1 MLLTASTEAQ
11 TADSAKVDEIAQNRQ
26 TYFDGLKV
34 YLLTC
39 GPGKEAYSL
48 FGHTAIR
55 ISQPEKGQDFVV
67 NYGMFSFSQDYFVL
81 RFVFGITDYQMGIC
95 DYYYFEQEYRS
106 EGRWVFQQELN
117 LKNGEKEALLAAIDE
132 NYKPENRTY
141 RYNFFYNNCTSKA
154 RDIIFEN
161 LEGSIL
167 NNNKI
172 DETVSFREL
181 CHSKTSNH
189 RWSQFGNDLLLG
201 IKADLPT
208 DRNEQQFLPEN
219 LMHDFSEAV
228 VVSNGKQRKLVKSE
242 NFIVDKQTVTEEPS
256 IANSLTSPRA
266 LLAAISIIILAI
278 TIFEIRNRRIF
289 WLTDAVLLLT
299 TGAAG
304 VILFAMIFSGH
315 PTVRINLQILVLNP
329 VSLFMAI
336 PFALRER
343 KKSTSWWHKVYILCL
358 VFGIIGGLFQHYAE
372 GILILALSLLVR
384 YVTISMLCNRLASVH
399 GAENPTKQK

>member
-55 ISQPEKGQDFVV
+55 ISQPERGQDFVV

-117 LKNGEKEALLAAIDE
+117 LTNGEKEALLAAIDE

-181 CHSKTSNH
+181 CHSKTYNH

-242 NFIVDKQTVTEEPS
+242 NFIVDKQTVTEETS